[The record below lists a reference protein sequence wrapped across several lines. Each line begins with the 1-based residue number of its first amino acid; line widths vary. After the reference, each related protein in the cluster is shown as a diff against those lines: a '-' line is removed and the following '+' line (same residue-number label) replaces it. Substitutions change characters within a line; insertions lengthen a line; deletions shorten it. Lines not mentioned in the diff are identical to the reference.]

1 MINGLELLYQITG
14 ECIDCICVRS
24 MDSTEKSGKSSAAES
39 TEGKT
44 TADDTTH
51 TSQSSTEQTYGCS
64 HYQRKCLLVV

>member
-1 MINGLELLYQITG
+1 
-14 ECIDCICVRS
+14 